1 MEKHNRLWDLY
12 RFPGFS
18 PEHTVS
24 GIFGDP
30 HARVLGLMRRGKKVS
45 AGLVVRFTQPF
56 TTERSEESATFP
68 VGASAFFWQWKSAEF
83 LVAGAGR

>member
-1 MEKHNRLWDLY
+1 MGKHKRLWDLY

-30 HARVLGLMRRGKKVS
+30 HARILGLVRRGKKRSVEP
-45 AGLVVRFTQPF
+45 VVRFIIPF
-56 TTERSEESATFP
+56 TTEKFEESATFP
-68 VGASAFFWQWKSAEF
+68 VAVCGFIWSWRSAGFF
-83 LVAGAGR
+83 VAGVRR